1 MITGCSGRVRVCL
14 SFLLP
19 FPSERS
25 ADTSQVYKAMG
36 IDFITFSFKTAA
48 KADPGAKLYYN
59 DYGLESTSLAQGP
72 KIAITLAMLRTV
84 KAQGATVHGVG
95 FQAHLKV
102 GRVPSRSEIA
112 DTMRQFLEV
121 VDEVAVT
128 ELDIRHS
135 PLKTPSTKAMWEQ
148 QAKDY
153 GAVVGA
159 CLDVNKGYGGRKCVG
174 VTVWDF
180 TDKYSWVPSEI
191 PTEGEACLWDNN
203 YVKKL
208 AYWTVL
214 NMFKSA
220 AGVSKRLAGVNGTDS
235 ESEAASDRQMED
247 VVTDRALL
255 EPREEEVQGGTR
267 TVVVATTLA
276 TIARARATA
285 VMVR

>member
-1 MITGCSGRVRVCL
+1 
-14 SFLLP
+14 
-19 FPSERS
+19 
-25 ADTSQVYKAMG
+25 MG